1 MNALS
6 QTEFDKVQVVICG
19 QDPYQTLSF
28 PIGLAFAVN
37 RGVEIPKSLQ
47 NIFAELKSDVGVE
60 TPKHG
65 DLTNLA
71 KQGVL
76 LLNNSLTV
84 LEGTSNS
91 HVSCFI

>member
-1 MNALS
+1 MNALA
-6 QTEFDKVQVVICG
+6 QTNFDNVKVVICG
-19 QDPYQTLSF
+19 QDPYQTLTF

-47 NIFAELKSDVGVE
+47 NIYTELRTDMSIE

-71 KQGVL
+71 KEGVL

-91 HVSCFI
+91 HVS